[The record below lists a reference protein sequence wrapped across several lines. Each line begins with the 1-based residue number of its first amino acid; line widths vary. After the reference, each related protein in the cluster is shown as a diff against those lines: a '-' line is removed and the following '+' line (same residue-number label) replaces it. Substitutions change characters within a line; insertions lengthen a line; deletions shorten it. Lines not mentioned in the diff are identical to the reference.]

1 MKILIAID
9 EMTFYH
15 PIFLWNLIKK
25 LKKKN
30 FKIEVALVTK
40 ILKKSN
46 LEKYLLRNLN
56 KLTLYEI
63 FLLSLKRI
71 LFPIVDLITR
81 YIDIYYSVESV
92 LKVNKIKFFKVKLDI
107 NKEEYLNR
115 IIKYEPDLIISSC
128 SAIFKEKLLSIPK
141 LGCIN
146 RHSSLLP
153 SYGGL
158 CPIFH
163 SISQGQKT
171 LGVTIHKMESKID
184 TGQIL
189 AQRIVENKDNNLSEI
204 YKKCFDVSSDLVI
217 EAIDNLINKKFL
229 KNNYQES
236 YFSFPNEKQWEMFR
250 KNNGKFI

>member
-1 MKILIAID
+1 MRVLIAID
-9 EMTFYH
+9 EMTLYH
-15 PIFLWNLIKK
+15 PMFLFNLIKK

-30 FKIEVALVTK
+30 YKIEVALVTK
-40 ILKKSN
+40 IFKKSN
-46 LEKYLLRNLN
+46 LEKYLFSNLY

-63 FLLSLKRI
+63 LLLSLKRI
-71 LFPIVDLITR
+71 MLPLVGFITR
-81 YIDIYYSVESV
+81 YFDIYYSVESV
-92 LKVNKIKFFKVKLDI
+92 LKVSKIKFFKVKLDI
-107 NKEEYLNR
+107 NKEKYINK
-115 IIKYEPDLIISSC
+115 IIDYEPDLIISSC
-128 SAIFKEKLLSIPK
+128 STIFKKRLLSIPK
-141 LGCIN
+141 YGCMN

-204 YKKCFDVSSDLVI
+204 YKNCFEVSSDLVI
-217 EAIDNLINKKFL
+217 EAIDNLINKKFI
-229 KNNYQES
+229 KNSYPES